1 MISTAIDT
9 RFLHTSTIGTAAFWL
24 AKGVAFSNL
33 QVLEQSARI
42 AVLCRHAEIKMPSH
56 LSQSGK
62 AAWLAH
68 WLFNVLGFRGNVAD
82 YYNPANS
89 YLNCVL
95 DTQLGIPI
103 SLSVLYLEVA
113 QRLGFV
119 AYGVGLPAH
128 FVVAVETDGSA
139 QYFDPYHAGVP
150 LTRQDCLERVFN
162 IQPFQGEGRPEWFMP
177 QENRQI
183 FVRLLNNLKQIYLS
197 KEDWHL
203 SLRVILHL
211 RALQPELWQHTRDV
225 GLVAVR
231 LEQPRLAIQSLAT
244 YLEKQ
249 PTAADASTVRFVLE
263 KVATSYVQ
271 LN

>member
-9 RFLHTSTIGTAAFWL
+9 HFLQIPAIGTAAFWL
-24 AKGVAFSNL
+24 AKGVAFPNL
-33 QVLEQSARI
+33 LVPEQCARLD
-42 AVLCRHAEIKMPSH
+42 ALCQLAERKMPSH
-56 LSQSGK
+56 LSASGK

-68 WLFNVLGFRGNVAD
+68 WLFNVLGFRGNMAD

-103 SLSVLYLEVA
+103 SLSVLYLDVA

-128 FVVAVETDGSA
+128 FVVAVETEGSA

-162 IQPFQGEGRPEWFMP
+162 IQPFQGDGRPEWFMP
-177 QENRQI
+177 QDNSQI
-183 FVRLLNNLKQIYLS
+183 FVRMLNNLKQIYLS
-197 KEDWHL
+197 KEDWQL

-231 LEQPRLAIQSLAT
+231 LAQPRLAIQALST

-249 PTAADASTVRFVLE
+249 ATAADASAVRFVLD
-263 KVATSYVQ
+263 KVAASYVQ